1 MFSVLLIMWLPRH
14 QPGGALKERNMKFKE
29 FKEKVNAIPEE
40 AGEFDVIF
48 GASGEEGLF
57 DVSDVFQTY
66 FEGEVPEGFT
76 KDFIA
81 IWSGEEK

>member
-1 MFSVLLIMWLPRH
+1 
-14 QPGGALKERNMKFKE
+14 MKFKE

-57 DVSDVFQTY
+57 DVSDVFQTC